1 MKLADAVGDNV
12 HVVVAVVVVAVV
24 AAVAKSITS
33 SCHATLGMSTVVL
46 TVSLNSNL
54 ARLPTAPT
62 QARTHALNPKP
73 ISCSYT
79 ERRTRCGYSAQCPRP
94 QFPNSTPQFLNPK
107 P

>member
-12 HVVVAVVVVAVV
+12 HVAVAVVVVAVV

-33 SCHATLGMSTVVL
+33 SCHAILGMSTVVM

-54 ARLPTAPT
+54 AHLPTAPT
-62 QARTHALNPKP
+62 RACTHALNPTP
-73 ISCSYT
+73 TLCSYA
-79 ERRTRCGYSAQCPRP
+79 ERRTRCGYSVQCPRP
-94 QFPNSTPQFLNPK
+94 QFPNPTPQFLNPK